1 MGHILIDEVFT
12 KLQTLKPNKYTASPD
27 SILAFLIKNYVG
39 VFFGPSAFLFNLA
52 IDNKTFPDC
61 WKMSKIISLF
71 TKDDRSNTE
80 SYRPISIL
88 NNFAKVFEMV
98 IFDVLYHQIGNHM
111 IANQHGF
118 VQGRSTVTNL
128 MHITQY
134 ISGNIVLKLFF
145 RQFVFHC

>member
-12 KLQTLKPNKYTASPD
+12 KLQTLKPKYTAGPNSVPAFLIKD
-27 SILAFLIKNYVG
+27 CAGVFSEHLAFLI
-39 VFFGPSAFLFNLA
+39 NLA

-98 IFDVLYHQIGNHM
+98 IFDVLYHQIKNH
-111 IANQHGF
+111 IVANEHGF
-118 VQGRSTVTNL
+118 VQSRSTVTNL
-128 MHITQY
+128 M
-134 ISGNIVLKLFF
+134 IS
-145 RQFVFHC
+145 HS